1 MSMTMTI
8 NHEQRLFVIPAGD
21 GYSCLG
27 FDVLFARLKQIVEYL
42 GLKDQWGLPW
52 EVNESEKGT
61 AGQYAMYR
69 KAVDEASRREIR
81 ETWFD
86 PGTVLKVQEVLERY
100 RESGKTIRLFY
111 GDPET
116 GHDWMEE
123 NDVMGR
129 IGRTGGIFKSPILV
143 EKGEFG
149 GPAILTASIIRI
161 MDAETGRELYRH
173 PRYLSPE
180 MEVRSTE
187 GILASWH
194 SKKPPKLLSDM
205 GYTHGV
211 WVKNDKG
218 EFENQANF
226 KSFGKACQYVA
237 FMTGDSMRKPS

>member
-8 NHEQRLFVIPAGD
+8 NHEQRLFVIPAGG

-42 GLKDQWGLPW
+42 DLRGEWGLPW

-69 KAVDEASRREIR
+69 KAVEAASKREIR

-86 PGTVLKVQEVLERY
+86 PGTELKVERVLERY
-100 RESGKTIRLFY
+100 RKSGKPLRLFY

-116 GHDWMEE
+116 GRDWMEE
-123 NDVMGR
+123 NDVLGR

-143 EKGEFG
+143 EEGDFG
-149 GPAILTASIIRI
+149 GHAILTACILRMI
-161 MDAETGRELYRH
+161 DAETGKDLYRH
-173 PRYLSPE
+173 PLYRVPE

-194 SKKPPKLLSDM
+194 SKKPPKLLFDM

-211 WVKNDKG
+211 WVRNGKG

-226 KSFGKACQYVA
+226 KSYGKACQYVA